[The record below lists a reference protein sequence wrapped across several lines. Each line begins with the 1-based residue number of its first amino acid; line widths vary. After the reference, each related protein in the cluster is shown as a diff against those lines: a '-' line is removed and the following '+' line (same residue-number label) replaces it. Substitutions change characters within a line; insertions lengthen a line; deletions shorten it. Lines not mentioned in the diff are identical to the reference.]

1 MTAGTTGNT
10 DSHSPRWLAAMPA
23 VFVILWSTGFV
34 GAKFGLPYA
43 EPLTFLLWRFV
54 LVTGLLLILVAVT
67 RAPWPKTAGEIFH
80 IAIAGALVHAGY
92 LAGVFGAIHRGVS
105 AGEMA
110 LIAGLQPVLTAAA
123 AGPLLG
129 ERVRARQW
137 VGLIIGLAGVVLV
150 VQHRLAP
157 GGTALGYALALMALA
172 SITAGMLYQKRFCA
186 HMDLRSGAVV
196 QFSVSAVIMA
206 VAAPLFETM
215 AVRWT
220 GEFVFALAWL
230 VVVLSLGAV
239 TLLYLIIRHGEA
251 ARITSM
257 FYLVPPVTALMAYG
271 LFEEKLTAV
280 TLAGM
285 ALAVAGVALAVAR
298 VRR

>member
-1 MTAGTTGNT
+1 MTTHAHAGASG
-10 DSHSPRWLAAMPA
+10 DRPHWLAAMPA
-23 VFVILWSTGFV
+23 VFVVLWSTGFI

-67 RAPWPKTAGEIFH
+67 RAPWPKTAAEIFH

-92 LAGVFGAIHRGVS
+92 LAGVFGAIHKGVS

-110 LIAGLQPVLTAAA
+110 LIAGLQPVLAAAA

-129 ERVRARQW
+129 ERVSARQW
-137 VGLIIGLAGVVLV
+137 TGLVIGLAGVVLV
-150 VQHRLAP
+150 VQHRIAP
-157 GGTALGYALALMALA
+157 GGTTGGYALALMALA

-186 HMDLRSGAVV
+186 HMDLRSGAVI
-196 QFSVSAVIMA
+196 QFSVSALIMA
-206 VAAPLFETM
+206 LAAPMLETM
-215 AVRWT
+215 DVRWT
-220 GEFVFALAWL
+220 GEFVLALAWL

-257 FYLVPPVTALMAYG
+257 FYLVPPVTALMAYW
-271 LFEEKLTAV
+271 LFGEKLSLV
-280 TLAGM
+280 TLTGM
-285 ALAVAGVALAVAR
+285 VMTVAGVALAVVR